1 MMAGNSITFKEA
13 VEILKENG
21 FHLHRASRH
30 YIYVKDDKV
39 VSLANTKYI
48 NKGRLM
54 QKIKKAGELN
64 NG

>member
-1 MMAGNSITFKEA
+1 MAGNSITLKEA
-13 VEILKENG
+13 QEILKENG
-21 FHLHRASRH
+21 FHLHRASMH

>member
-1 MMAGNSITFKEA
+1 MAGNSITFKEA
-13 VEILKENG
+13 VQILKENG
-21 FHLHRASRH
+21 FHLHRDSMH

-39 VSLANTKYI
+39 VSLPNRKYI